1 MNSELLYGDDFYSG
15 ICEAVNKPI
24 FINYEKSL
32 TYINNDPNSKVTLND
47 EGKIDSLR
55 HLLAHVFYEQIC
67 IDSTVV
73 DTTFGKSSAG
83 IFKKIISQSLYNFKN
98 GNGFGCQIS
107 QSCLA
112 ASLEKS
118 LTKKTKRP
126 VSNNKVCGLLNKYA
140 SAGLIELVTEGYKPE
155 IKRKDTQY
163 IQVNPSLLLY
173 LLDKDTD
180 LMVRIADHLSEIFN
194 YRIDKKTREEGSKDA
209 GSLQGFNF
217 SVKIGSRAILA
228 NKIEDLPSTCFESK
242 NIKEKIIKTLTK
254 KADGFARIQEA
265 EAFVDKCAQMYKYIA
280 PRGQNFC
287 QVIKW
292 ESRENLTTSAK
303 RDRNNLKKILR
314 KYGGMGTGMA
324 LYLFL
329 EKGVGLTPAG
339 KYTLKSWLNVSNQR
353 RNLSYFC
360 EHYDEIMGSQE
371 FSKEYNNRK
380 TCSQTH
386 IMVHHYFREMR
397 LIPPD
402 HDSTFLKVNKPE
414 DLKEV

>member
-47 EGKIDSLR
+47 EEKIDSLKR
-55 HLLAHVFYEQIC
+55 LLSQVFYDQNC

-73 DTTFGKSSAG
+73 DTTFGQSSGG

-107 QSCLA
+107 LSCLA

-118 LTKKTKRP
+118 LIKNPTRV

-163 IQVNPSLLLY
+163 IQMNPSLLLY
-173 LLDKDTD
+173 LLKKNTE
-180 LMVRIADHLSEIFN
+180 LIVRLADHLSEIFI

-209 GSLQGFNF
+209 ASLQGFNF

-228 NKIEDLPSTCFESK
+228 NKIEDLQSTIVESK
-242 NIKEKIIKTLTK
+242 TIKNQIK
-254 KADGFARIQEA
+254 
-265 EAFVDKCAQMYKYIA
+265 
-280 PRGQNFC
+280 
-287 QVIKW
+287 
-292 ESRENLTTSAK
+292 
-303 RDRNNLKKILR
+303 
-314 KYGGMGTGMA
+314 
-324 LYLFL
+324 
-329 EKGVGLTPAG
+329 
-339 KYTLKSWLNVSNQR
+339 
-353 RNLSYFC
+353 
-360 EHYDEIMGSQE
+360 
-371 FSKEYNNRK
+371 
-380 TCSQTH
+380 
-386 IMVHHYFREMR
+386 
-397 LIPPD
+397 
-402 HDSTFLKVNKPE
+402 
-414 DLKEV
+414 